1 MIKISRESEVNLI
14 NVLIDQDIISGKDLP
29 NIKKLSSE
37 GEKTQLEA
45 VFDLKLTDEDKIL
58 DLLVKDQNLDVV
70 ELDNQTA
77 TVTQG
82 TEIPYT
88 TISDGA
94 ASTSFKEAALKLE
107 VTPSIVGDG
116 NVLMTLKVNNDSVQE
131 GSESDEPP
139 VDKMEINTR
148 LLVADGDIVV
158 IGGIKKSSVT
168 NRVDKTPKL
177 GDVPVIGNLFK
188 GTANTDDL
196 SELLVFIAPRVL

>member
-1 MIKISRESEVNLI
+1 MLKRTTTA
-14 NVLIDQDIISGKDLP
+14 VLKAEITALEGLGLGQIISNP
-29 NIKKLSSE
+29 
-37 GEKTQLEA
+37 
-45 VFDLKLTDEDKIL
+45 KIFT
-58 DLLVKDQNLDVV
+58 
-70 ELDNQTA
+70 LDNQTA

-139 VDKMEINTR
+139 VDKMEIDTR